1 LTSIVKQTQQAFEE
15 NFGGKPEL
23 VVRAPGRVNLIG
35 EHTDY
40 NEGFVFPAAIDRW
53 VVFAARRRTDNQAVI
68 RSIAHDEVTRFAV
81 DETPKPEDNWQDYPK
96 GVVYEFQKLRHTLC
110 GFDAVLAGNVPIGAG
125 LSSSAAVEMAVGKS
139 LLELNGIEMTGPDLA
154 LLGQR
159 AENQFVGVNCGI
171 MDQFVSANARAGHAL
186 FLDCRDLSYEQVP
199 LPSSG
204 GAGVGS
210 GVRIVICNS
219 RVTRGLTDS
228 AYNDRRSACES
239 GVLHLAKA
247 SGLPLSPSPSLHSG
261 SRVNFAKGQNIRAL
275 RDISLDMLETYG
287 VGLSETVL
295 KRCRHVI
302 TEIERTR
309 KAVDLLKAGDLEG
322 FGKLM
327 AASHA
332 SLRDDYEVSGKELDL
347 LVEIASEVP
356 GVLGA
361 RMTGAGFGGCT
372 VNLVRDYAVD
382 ALVKA
387 VEERYPQETH
397 LTPEIY
403 VCSAVNGA
411 ERLV

>member
-1 LTSIVKQTQQAFEE
+1 LTSIVKQVQQAFEE
-15 NFGGKPEL
+15 SFGEKPEL

-53 VVFAARRRTDNQAVI
+53 VVFAARRRTDKQAVI
-68 RSIAHDEVTRFAV
+68 RSIAHGELTRFAV
-81 DETPKPEDNWQDYPK
+81 DEAPKPEGNWQDYPK
-96 GVVYEFQKLRHTLC
+96 GVVREFQKLRYTLC
-110 GFDAVLAGNVPIGAG
+110 GFDAVLVGNVPIGAG

-139 LLELNGIEMTGPDLA
+139 LLELNGIEMAGPDLA

-199 LPSSG
+199 LPSWEG
-204 GAGVGS
+204 PGVGS

-228 AYNDRRSACES
+228 AYNNRRSACEN
-239 GVLHLAKA
+239 GALHLAKA
-247 SGLPLSPSPSLHSG
+247 S
-261 SRVNFAKGQNIRAL
+261 GQNIRAL
-275 RDISLDMLETYG
+275 RDVSLDMLETYG
-287 VGLSETVL
+287 SGLSKTVL

-309 KAVDLLKAGDLEG
+309 KAVDLLKAGGLED

-347 LVEIASEVP
+347 LVEIAAEVP

-372 VNLVRDYAVD
+372 VNLVRDHAVE

-387 VEERYPQETH
+387 VEERYPKETNIH
-397 LTPEIY
+397 KPKASVNPEIY